1 MSRRG
6 QWAVVGAVVLVL
18 VAGAFAATQVL
29 GGRLTRVTVGVPAP
43 DFTATT
49 LDDPP
54 EPRTLADYRGR
65 VVLLNVWA
73 TWCGPCRVEMP
84 SIQRLYADLA
94 PRGLKVVAVSVD
106 QPGAEALI
114 RGFVREYG
122 LTFDVLHDP
131 TEAIARRFQV
141 SGYPQTFVIGKDG
154 VIRKMEL
161 GARQWDSGPNRAL
174 ITHLLAER
182 GD

>member
-1 MSRRG
+1 MSRRAH
-6 QWAVVGAVVLVL
+6 WAAVGAVVLVL
-18 VAGAFAATQVL
+18 VLGAFAATRIL
-29 GGRLTRVTVGVPAP
+29 GARLARVTVGTPAP
-43 DFTATT
+43 DFAATT
-49 LDDPP
+49 LGRPP
-54 EPRTLADYRGR
+54 EPRSLRDYRGD
-65 VVLLNVWA
+65 VVLLNIWA

-84 SIQRLYADLA
+84 SIERLYADLA

-106 QPGAEALI
+106 QPGAEDLI

-131 TEAIARRFQV
+131 TEAIGRRYQV
-141 SGYPQTFVIGKDG
+141 TGYPQTFVIGRDG